1 VNLESILRNTEIFSQ
16 LNGDQ
21 IERLSRLVTH
31 KSFAAGA
38 RIIRRGDR
46 GVAMYAIVRG
56 RVKLV
61 VPSHKDE
68 SEHVAGELGSGD
80 VFGEMSLLD
89 GAPRSTD
96 VVATEPSECLV
107 LSRFDFSSQLEEDPD
122 LAKAIIP
129 FLCLRIR
136 RLQDEVARCH
146 QRVARI

>member
-1 VNLESILRNTEIFSQ
+1 
-16 LNGDQ
+16 
-21 IERLSRLVTH
+21 
-31 KSFAAGA
+31 
-38 RIIRRGDR
+38 
-46 GVAMYAIVRG
+46 MYTIMRG

-68 SEHVAGELGSGD
+68 AEHVVGELGSGD

-96 VVATEPSECLV
+96 VVATEPTECLV
-107 LSRFDFSSQLEEDPD
+107 LSRFDFSSQLEEDPEIV
-122 LAKAIIP
+122 KAIIP

-146 QRVARI
+146 QRIART